1 MNEAVVQAME
11 EYYKIKND
19 YDVQLSKAKRKIIR
33 DRSKDKQQ
41 KKQELAAIK
50 TKCINCGKAGKMIF
64 SDTDNVL
71 KAQCGVEGQPC
82 ALNIEINTG
91 HFETLPQIG
100 SFVKDEMND
109 LTDDIIRAKLD
120 MLFGFTP
127 ETEAFAIFTEKKTE
141 YDQLSTNL
149 REIEEQFD
157 SMIRNTRNKE
167 AINAAKRD
175 MFVFVEQIKD
185 LLTKYKDEGN
195 PTFVE
200 EAVGIYNSDLSP
212 AANKLRELMYTKNS
226 IECGNGETGP
236 MLCDDEIYHLV
247 QSPYTYAEM
256 QYSLQ
261 TPAVISNAK

>member
-1 MNEAVVQAME
+1 MNEAVIQAME
-11 EYYKIKND
+11 EYYKLKNE
-19 YDVQLSKAKRKIIR
+19 YDEQLSKAKRKIIK

-41 KKQELAAIK
+41 KRQDLASIK
-50 TKCINCGKAGKMIF
+50 TKCINCGKVGKMIF

-91 HFETLPQIG
+91 HYETLPQIG

-109 LTDDIIRAKLD
+109 LTVDIIRTKLD

-127 ETEAFAIFTEKKTE
+127 ETEAFATFTEKKEE
-141 YDQLSTNL
+141 YDQLSGNL

-157 SMIRNTRNKE
+157 SMVRNTRNKE
-167 AINAAKRD
+167 AISAAKRD

-185 LLTKYKDEGN
+185 LLMKYKDEGN
-195 PTFVE
+195 PTLIE
-200 EAVGIYNSDLSP
+200 EAVGIYNGDLAP
-212 AANKLRELMYTKNS
+212 AANRLRELMYAKNS

-236 MLCDDEIYHLV
+236 TLCDDDMFYLV